1 MSPTVLGTVTS
12 TRTQKVLLT
21 LEELAIKYDLETI
34 DLGKGEHQ
42 SSEYVKKHH
51 PFAKVP
57 AFQDGE
63 VKIFE
68 SRAIARY
75 LAARNNSPLVPAFD
89 NIKALAAFE
98 QAASVEYAY
107 FEPAVSALGFEL
119 IFKKWVQL
127 STSGWK
133 LTCQLT
139 RGGTRLFKLGET
151 NQEIVDQQLALLKTT
166 LDYYSHVLE
175 RQHYLAGNTYTLV
188 DLFHVPWIG
197 FLRDRLMLGELI
209 DTRRNVAA
217 WAERISQ
224 REASKVVAAKV
235 ARH

>member
-21 LEELAIKYDLETI
+21 LEELAIKYDLELI
-34 DLGKGEHQ
+34 DLGKGQHQ
-42 SSEYVKKHH
+42 SFEYVKQHH

-57 AFQDGE
+57 VFQDGE
-63 VKIFE
+63 VEIFE

-75 LAARNNSPLVPAFD
+75 LVARNDSPLVPAVD
-89 NIKALAAFE
+89 DIKALVAFE

-107 FEPAVSALGFEL
+107 FEPAVSTLGFEL
-119 IFKKWVQL
+119 IFKKWNFDI
-127 STSGWK
+127 
-133 LTCQLT
+133 CELT

-151 NQEIVDQQLALLKTT
+151 NQAIVDQQLALLKTT
-166 LDYYSHVLE
+166 LDYYNHVLD

-197 FLRDRLMLGELI
+197 FLRDRLLLGELI
-209 DTRRNVAA
+209 DSRKNVAA

>member
-21 LEELAIKYDLETI
+21 LEELGIKYDLELI
-34 DLGKGEHQ
+34 DLGKGQHQ

-57 AFQDGE
+57 VFQDGE

-68 SRAIARY
+68 SRAITRY
-75 LAARNNSPLVPAFD
+75 LVATTNNSPLVPAFD
-89 NIKALAAFE
+89 DTKALATFE
-98 QAASVEYAY
+98 QAASIEQAY

-119 IFKKWVQL
+119 IFKK
-127 STSGWK
+127 
-133 LTCQLT
+133 
-139 RGGTRLFKLGET
+139 LFKLGET
-151 NQEIVDQQLALLKTT
+151 NQATVDQQLALLKTT
-166 LDYYSHVLE
+166 LDYYSHILD

-197 FLRDRLMLGELI
+197 FLRDRLLLGELI
-209 DTRRNVAA
+209 DSRKNVAA

-224 REASKVVAAKV
+224 REASKMVAAKV

>member
-21 LEELAIKYDLETI
+21 LEELAIKYDLKLI
-34 DLGKGEHQ
+34 DLGKGQHQ
-42 SSEYVKKHH
+42 SSEYVKEHH

-57 AFQDGE
+57 VFQDGE
-63 VKIFE
+63 VEIFE

-75 LAARNNSPLVPAFD
+75 LVARNNSPLVPAFD
-89 NIKALAAFE
+89 DIKALATFE

-119 IFKKWVQL
+119 IFKK
-127 STSGWK
+127 
-133 LTCQLT
+133 
-139 RGGTRLFKLGET
+139 LFKLGET
-151 NQEIVDQQLALLKTT
+151 NQAIVDQQLALLNTT

-197 FLRDRLMLGELI
+197 FLRDRLLLGELI
-209 DTRRNVAA
+209 DSRKNVAA

>member
-21 LEELAIKYDLETI
+21 LEELAIKYDLKLI
-34 DLGKGEHQ
+34 DLGKGQHQ
-42 SSEYVKKHH
+42 SSEYVKEHH

-57 AFQDGE
+57 VFQDDE
-63 VKIFE
+63 VEIFE

-75 LAARNNSPLVPAFD
+75 LVARNNSPLVPAFD
-89 NIKALAAFE
+89 DIKALATFE

-119 IFKKWVQL
+119 IFKKWVQ
-127 STSGWK
+127 SSANSI
-133 LTCQLT
+133 CQLT

-151 NQEIVDQQLALLKTT
+151 NQAIVDQQLTLLNTT
-166 LDYYSHVLE
+166 LDYYSHILE

-197 FLRDRLMLGELI
+197 FLRDRLLLGELI
-209 DTRRNVAA
+209 DSRKNVAA